1 MPFWSEQDERTSE
14 ATGEYR
20 NGLDA
25 YILYFT
31 TGPMSREVMRT
42 RIPELP
48 DTETQMEYFMD
59 FSAGGFGRL
68 LFRWIENEMEELPDV
83 YAKKASDSI
92 LCFMRTAE
100 SPRTKPAK

>member
-1 MPFWSEQDERTSE
+1 MLFTSRVPYSGV
-14 ATGEYR
+14 TGFAS
-20 NGLDA
+20 DW
-25 YILYFT
+25 
-31 TGPMSREVMRT
+31 MRT